1 MKVVIGKRVWKMS
14 RKEYQGLLEVARGQV
29 PMGVYAVEKDGLAI
43 LCDDRCET
51 ITQLK
56 RLIRQYRAEGFRV
69 LANRGSGAA

>member
-1 MKVVIGKRVWKMS
+1 MKVMIGKRAWEMG
-14 RKEYQGLLEVARGQV
+14 RREYQGLLEMAKEQV
-29 PMGVYAVEKDGLAI
+29 PMGVYAIEKDGLAI

-69 LANRGSGAA
+69 LANRGSGAV

>member
-1 MKVVIGKRVWKMS
+1 MKVMIGKRVWTMS
-14 RKEYQGLLEVARGQV
+14 RREYQGLLEVARGQV

-56 RLIRQYRAEGFRV
+56 RLIRQYRTEGFRV
-69 LANRGSGAA
+69 LANRESGAA

>member
-1 MKVVIGKRVWKMS
+1 
-14 RKEYQGLLEVARGQV
+14 
-29 PMGVYAVEKDGLAI
+29 MGVYAIEKDGLAI

-69 LANRGSGAA
+69 LANRGSGAV

>member
-1 MKVVIGKRVWKMS
+1 M
-14 RKEYQGLLEVARGQV
+14 
-29 PMGVYAVEKDGLAI
+29 PMGVYAAEKDDLAI

-69 LANRGSGAA
+69 LANRGSGAV